1 MRKCNI
7 CKQYRQ
13 IFGIKQN
20 RKKLVEV
27 VNEVCLVGS

>member
-7 CKQYRQ
+7 CKQYRPD
-13 IFGIKQN
+13 FWYKTKQ
-20 RKKLVEV
+20 KKLVEV